1 MLYFQLEISEL
12 ALDQAGT
19 ANERKLAF
27 VDKNRDL
34 YITNV
39 RVIGNNRK
47 INKLGTNIHNFV
59 WNDAYN
65 MLAGLADSRFTIW
78 YYPGIVYVDKNLLS
92 RSMFQRDAAE
102 FGKNPTLISFL
113 GNHVIM
119 RTSDG
124 SVVHSVIPPYAS
136 VLLAYIS
143 SSKWDDALKLC
154 RFVKVIILFIFVL
167 LLVVALTI
175 FFFKE
180 PHLWAIL
187 AGAAIYNKELD
198 PAAYAYAA
206 LNEVDKV
213 EYIEYIKQSPSKD
226 IRNAETA
233 LLCGNIQDAESI
245 LLQSNLV
252 FRAIMLNLYQYNWD
266 RALEIAVKYQQYVEI
281 VIVFIKRYLEEY
293 EKKETNKMFLKYR
306 KEVIFFFI

>member
-1 MLYFQLEISEL
+1 M

-78 YYPGIVYVDKNLLS
+78 YYPGVVYVDKNLLS
-92 RSMFQRDAAE
+92 RSMYQRDAAE

-124 SVVHSVIPPYAS
+124 SVVHSVIPPYSS

-154 RFVKVIILFIFVL
+154 RFVKVNTFLHFIC
-167 LLVVALTI
+167 I
-175 FFFKE
+175 NFFFYISIIF
-180 PHLWAIL
+180 LL
-187 AGAAIYNKELD
+187 RNRIYGL
-198 PAAYAYAA
+198 
-206 LNEVDKV
+206 
-213 EYIEYIKQSPSKD
+213 
-226 IRNAETA
+226 
-233 LLCGNIQDAESI
+233 
-245 LLQSNLV
+245 
-252 FRAIMLNLYQYNWD
+252 F
-266 RALEIAVKYQQYVEI
+266 
-281 VIVFIKRYLEEY
+281 
-293 EKKETNKMFLKYR
+293 
-306 KEVIFFFI
+306 